1 MDCVTVRGLSFSYP
15 GQDGP
20 VLRDVSFSLEKGE
33 FAVLCGPS
41 GCGKSTLLRQLKS
54 VLAPHGDLQGEI
66 LFEGR
71 PLQEVEAREQAAAIG
86 FVQQSPD
93 NQIVTDKVWHE
104 LAFGLENLGVD
115 RQTMRSRIAE
125 MAAFFG
131 IEPWFHREVS
141 HLSGGQKQTL
151 SLAAVML
158 LQPRLLLLDEPTSQ
172 LDPVAASAF
181 LTTLSRLNRELGV
194 TVLLVEQRLEEAL
207 PLCDR
212 VLLLDKGRLAAQ
224 GSPDAVGQALC
235 RDAHGMFEAMPTAM
249 RVWAAADGQAPC
261 PVTVRE
267 GRAWLAARAQRG
279 LVGTVPC
286 PGAALA
292 PKPEPA
298 LRFDRV
304 WFGYDKKAEPLLR
317 ELSLTVPRG
326 QVLALM
332 GGNGAGKSTLLWL
345 AAGLYA
351 PFSGKVTASGKVG
364 LLPQQVQS
372 MFLKKTVEED
382 LFEALPSGKDAQGQA
397 REALFAQESAPVA
410 ARCGLEGVL

>member
-1 MDCVTVRGLSFSYP
+1 M
-15 GQDGP
+15 
-20 VLRDVSFSLEKGE
+20 LRDVSFSLEKGE

-172 LDPVAASAF
+172 LDPC
-181 LTTLSRLNRELGV
+181 
-194 TVLLVEQRLEEAL
+194 LLYTSGI
-207 PLCDR
+207 PSC
-212 VLLLDKGRLAAQ
+212 GR
-224 GSPDAVGQALC
+224 
-235 RDAHGMFEAMPTAM
+235 
-249 RVWAAADGQAPC
+249 
-261 PVTVRE
+261 
-267 GRAWLAARAQRG
+267 
-279 LVGTVPC
+279 
-286 PGAALA
+286 
-292 PKPEPA
+292 
-298 LRFDRV
+298 
-304 WFGYDKKAEPLLR
+304 
-317 ELSLTVPRG
+317 
-326 QVLALM
+326 
-332 GGNGAGKSTLLWL
+332 
-345 AAGLYA
+345 
-351 PFSGKVTASGKVG
+351 
-364 LLPQQVQS
+364 
-372 MFLKKTVEED
+372 
-382 LFEALPSGKDAQGQA
+382 
-397 REALFAQESAPVA
+397 
-410 ARCGLEGVL
+410 